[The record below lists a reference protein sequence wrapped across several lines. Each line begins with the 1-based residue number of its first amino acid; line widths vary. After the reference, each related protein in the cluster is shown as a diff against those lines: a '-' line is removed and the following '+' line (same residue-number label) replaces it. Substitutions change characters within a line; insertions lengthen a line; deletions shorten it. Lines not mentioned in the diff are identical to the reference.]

1 MRNARGFT
9 LIELLVVIAI
19 IAVLAA
25 ILMPVFA
32 QAREKARQTACLS
45 HSRQL
50 GLALMGYL
58 TDHEETCRAIEFLKG
73 GEGQGTGV
81 WFLPSALVTLCRA
94 AGALKCPP
102 IFPSIAA
109 YQVHWA
115 NALQP
120 YIKNLG
126 LYACPSG
133 ASARLSGV
141 NYSVPPP
148 ARVSYTY
155 NGLLHGLSQA
165 AVASPS
171 SLPVIW
177 EGRGKVAVEGFALT
191 NPSLECTDASRP
203 CRYFSCLNGVMAN
216 AYPRGVLFGLD
227 GTIWIHARGATFVH
241 ADGSARWRRLGAQLA
256 PNDTDWRTDPYTQ
269 YDAQGRPGSI
279 WWDGCNPWLF
289 RPDYDPNATGG
300 QCSRGACSSCEP

>member
-1 MRNARGFT
+1 MMRNARGFT

-58 TDHEETCRAIEFLKG
+58 TDHEETFPLGFGR
-73 GEGQGTGV
+73 EGGTGA
-81 WFLPSALVTLCRA
+81 WFWNRYHAVPFNWRPDLPPNHPL
-94 AGALKCPP
+94 
-102 IFPSIAA
+102 IAA

-300 QCSRGACSSCEP
+300 QCSRGACSSCQP